1 MCTSLAFPERGLYG
15 RNLDLEYHFGEQVVL
30 TPRKFPFAFHH
41 HPALAEHYALLGMAS
56 LAGGV
61 PLYAEAANEKGLYM
75 AGLNFPGNAHYF
87 AAPKEGAL
95 NLAPY
100 ELFPLVLGQCA
111 TVAEARQ
118 LLEQVHLV
126 AEPFGPGYPLAPLH
140 WQIAGPDGVLV
151 AEPMADG
158 LHLYEDAWG
167 VLTNNPPFP
176 WQQMN
181 LNQYRGL
188 SPATP
193 ENRFAPARELE
204 VFGQGLGGL
213 GLPEKWV
220 FDGYITIFTELD
232 IQTYFFNSIV
242 ITFVSTLISV
252 TVVAMAAYV
261 VARMEIRGK
270 ALVTLMFSTTL
281 FIPAISI
288 SFPIYRLLGDLGLR
302 DTRIGVIFI
311 YSGLG
316 IAVTYFILQSY
327 FMSIPKEMEEAARVD
342 GCGYVGTFVRIILP
356 IAKPGLATAAIM
368 SFLNNW
374 NEFYFAS
381 LLLKSPDKMTI
392 PALLGQFT
400 SAYSRNLNGMFSAI
414 IVAVVPTI
422 IVFCLLSE
430 TFVKSLTAGAVKG

>member
-56 LAGGV
+56 RAGGV
-61 PLYAEAANEKGLYM
+61 PLYAEATNEKGLYM

-111 TVAEARQ
+111 TVAEARR

-213 GLPEKWV
+213 GLPGDASPASRFVRAAVCKQNAV
-220 FDGYITIFTELD
+220 FPEDRAGQVVQFFHLLD
-232 IQTYFFNSIV
+232 A
-242 ITFVSTLISV
+242 
-252 TVVAMAAYV
+252 VAMV
-261 VARMEIRGK
+261 RGS
-270 ALVTLMFSTTL
+270 VQTPEGRWDET
-281 FIPAISI
+281 
-288 SFPIYRLLGDLGLR
+288 
-302 DTRIGVIFI
+302 I
-311 YSGLG
+311 YSSCLDVQGPPVYYYKTCESGCLH
-316 IAVTYFILQSY
+316 AVRFT
-327 FMSIPKEMEEAARVD
+327 EEAAAGREPV
-342 GCGYVGTFVRIILP
+342 CH
-356 IAKPGLATAAIM
+356 KPVTEPGFAEHTLA
-368 SFLNNW
+368 
-374 NEFYFAS
+374 
-381 LLLKSPDKMTI
+381 
-392 PALLGQFT
+392 
-400 SAYSRNLNGMFSAI
+400 
-414 IVAVVPTI
+414 
-422 IVFCLLSE
+422 
-430 TFVKSLTAGAVKG
+430 

>member
-87 AAPKEGAL
+87 AAPEEGAL

-193 ENRFAPARELE
+193 ENRFAPAREL
-204 VFGQGLGGL
+204 
-213 GLPEKWV
+213 
-220 FDGYITIFTELD
+220 
-232 IQTYFFNSIV
+232 
-242 ITFVSTLISV
+242 
-252 TVVAMAAYV
+252 
-261 VARMEIRGK
+261 
-270 ALVTLMFSTTL
+270 
-281 FIPAISI
+281 
-288 SFPIYRLLGDLGLR
+288 
-302 DTRIGVIFI
+302 
-311 YSGLG
+311 
-316 IAVTYFILQSY
+316 
-327 FMSIPKEMEEAARVD
+327 
-342 GCGYVGTFVRIILP
+342 
-356 IAKPGLATAAIM
+356 
-368 SFLNNW
+368 
-374 NEFYFAS
+374 
-381 LLLKSPDKMTI
+381 
-392 PALLGQFT
+392 
-400 SAYSRNLNGMFSAI
+400 
-414 IVAVVPTI
+414 
-422 IVFCLLSE
+422 
-430 TFVKSLTAGAVKG
+430 

>member
-41 HPALAEHYALLGMAS
+41 HPAPAEHYALLGMAS

-111 TVAEARQ
+111 TVAEARR
-118 LLEQVHLV
+118 LLEQMHLV

-181 LNQYRGL
+181 LKPVPGPFPRHAGKPLCPGAGTGSIRPGPGRAGPAGGRLPRFPLCAGRLLQAERGL
-188 SPATP
+188 SRGPRRAGGAVLPPAG
-193 ENRFAPARELE
+193 RRGHGA
-204 VFGQGLGGL
+204 GQRADPRGPLGRDDL
-213 GLPEKWV
+213 QQLP
-220 FDGYITIFTELD
+220 GR
-232 IQTYFFNSIV
+232 
-242 ITFVSTLISV
+242 
-252 TVVAMAAYV
+252 AGAA
-261 VARMEIRGK
+261 G
-270 ALVTLMFSTTL
+270 
-281 FIPAISI
+281 
-288 SFPIYRLLGDLGLR
+288 
-302 DTRIGVIFI
+302 
-311 YSGLG
+311 
-316 IAVTYFILQSY
+316 
-327 FMSIPKEMEEAARVD
+327 
-342 GCGYVGTFVRIILP
+342 
-356 IAKPGLATAAIM
+356 
-368 SFLNNW
+368 
-374 NEFYFAS
+374 
-381 LLLKSPDKMTI
+381 LLL
-392 PALLGQFT
+392 Q
-400 SAYSRNLNGMFSAI
+400 NL
-414 IVAVVPTI
+414 
-422 IVFCLLSE
+422 
-430 TFVKSLTAGAVKG
+430 